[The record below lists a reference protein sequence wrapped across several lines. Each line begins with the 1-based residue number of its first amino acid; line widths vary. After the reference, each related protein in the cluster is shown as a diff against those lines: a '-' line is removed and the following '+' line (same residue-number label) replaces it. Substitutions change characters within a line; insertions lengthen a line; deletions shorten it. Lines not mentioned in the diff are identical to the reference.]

1 MASSVVATVLRGQ
14 PRAVSVFLAHRMAC
28 VGCALAEFDTLADA
42 ARAYGLAL
50 PDLLAEL
57 AGPATSGP
65 TSRPAAAPP
74 PAPLADPTLPTTEKL
89 LGDPP

>member
-1 MASSVVATVLRGQ
+1 VIGEDPCGPTARELPGPTSVVAAVLRDHPQ
-14 PRAVSVFLAHRMAC
+14 AVRVFLDHHMAC

-57 AGPATSGP
+57 GCAAVATPG
-65 TSRPAAAPP
+65 AAEP
-74 PAPLADPTLPTTEKL
+74 
-89 LGDPP
+89 